1 MNYRALG
8 KTGIKVSEV
17 GLGGEHLEG
26 FEFERIKRVLDAAMD
41 VGINTLDLFMPNPAL
56 RTDIGKA
63 LAGRSEKLV
72 IQGHIGAGWIDNQ
85 YGRTRDPQQCRFFFE
100 DLLDRLQTRTIGVGM
115 FHYVDDDDD
124 FDKVFGG
131 EVLAYAREL
140 KRKGVIRAIGMSS
153 HNPTV
158 ALRAVRTGLIDVL
171 MFSLN
176 PAYDLLPEDSSLES
190 LNELAAYRS
199 DSLNGTNPV
208 RLELYRTCEALG
220 VAITVMKGL
229 AAGSLLKA
237 GTSPFGIALTPVQC
251 IHYALT
257 RPAVASVMLGVRTPE
272 EVRIGAAYSDA
283 PKQERD
289 YSVLLGSTPK
299 YSLYGKCMYCN
310 HCLPCPSNIDIAS
323 VNKYLDMT
331 LIADPVPATVKAHY
345 SGLGSTAADC
355 IECGSCEE
363 NCPFHVPVIDRMKRA
378 VEVFG
383 K

>member
-26 FEFERIKRVLDAAMD
+26 FELERIKRVLDTALD
-41 VGINTLDLFMPNPAL
+41 VGINTLDVFMPNPAL

-63 LAGRSEKLV
+63 LAGRREHVV

-85 YGRTRDPQQCRFFFE
+85 YGRTRDPKQCRFFFE
-100 DLLDRLQTRTIGVGM
+100 DLLERLQTRAIDVGM

-124 FDKVFGG
+124 FDKVFGS

-140 KRKGVIRAIGMSS
+140 KRRGVIKAIGMSS

-158 ALRAVRTGLIDVL
+158 ALRAVKTGLLDVL

-176 PAYDLLPEDSSLES
+176 PAYDLLPEGSSLEN
-190 LNELAAYRS
+190 LNEIAAYN
-199 DSLNGTNPV
+199 DHTLNGTNPV

-229 AAGSLLKA
+229 GAGSLLKA

-272 EVRIGAAYSDA
+272 EVRIGAQYSSA
-283 PKQERD
+283 SEQERD
-289 YSVLLGSTPK
+289 YSVLLSSTPK
-299 YSLYGKCMYCN
+299 YSMYGKCVYCN
-310 HCLPCPSNIDIAS
+310 HCLPCPSNIDIAR

-331 LIADPVPATVKAHY
+331 LIADPVPATVRAHY
-345 SGLGSTAADC
+345 ADMGSTAADC

-378 VEVFG
+378 AEVFG